1 MNGQAGKRVSVKR
14 VIGNVIRNLDVT
26 DAPRNMHDF
35 IEWAFE
41 AERKI
46 GSYKTFV
53 KREATLTVSNKQAA
67 LPNDF
72 LSLIDLKRAGDASN
86 STYFSQSSAS
96 FPSDVDKQNTFY
108 FTEDTINLSTSDTT
122 SIDIAYYAIDTDEE
136 GFPTI
141 ADNHE
146 DAVAAYIMY
155 KYKSRDYY
163 NGNLQR
169 YIYMDLKQN
178 WSMLC
183 AQARG
188 NDNMPTPIEMNK
200 AAAIWNTLVPV
211 KSLNGLLNV

>member
-1 MNGQAGKRVSVKR
+1 MNGQSGKRVSVKR
-14 VIGNVIRNLDVT
+14 VVGNVIRNLDVT
-26 DAPRNMHDF
+26 DASRSLYDF
-35 IEWAFE
+35 VEWAFE

-53 KREATLTVSNKQAA
+53 KKSVTLNIVNKQAS
-67 LPNDF
+67 LPFDF
-72 LSLIDLKRAGDASN
+72 LKLIDIKKTGDASS

-108 FTEDTINLSTSDTT
+108 LTEDTINISTSDIS
-122 SIDIAYYAIDTDEE
+122 SIDIAYYAIDTDDE

-146 DAVAAYIMY
+146 DAVSAYIMF
-155 KYKSRDYY
+155 KYKSRDYF
-163 NGNLQR
+163 NGELPR

-178 WSMLC
+178 WSQLC

-188 NDNMPTPIEMNK
+188 NDNMPSPIEMKK